1 MSNSRHYDT
10 VAFDVRDN
18 ATMLFF
24 AKTTDTG
31 DIQDYLLLVRTI
43 EDDFDETMYIE
54 INDKQFGGSDVL
66 ESAELIGNS
75 LKLAFSE
82 PVDVLDGAS
91 ELALTFSE
99 TPENLQGIEVGAFR
113 VLGDVLKGWQCL
125 IDAQE
130 ISGVY
135 ETRDERLAPGI
146 DALQSLYLA
155 LQRWD
160 ALHGYR
166 HRCEPSPRGTSQR
179 HARRQVFAGSPS
191 RRARIRVQCWRSRL
205 GTAARVPCETNEP

>member
-54 INDKQFGGSDVL
+54 INEQQFGGADVL
-66 ESAELIGNS
+66 EAAELIGNS
-75 LKLAFSE
+75 LKLTFSE
-82 PVDVLDGAS
+82 AVDVLDGAR
-91 ELALTFSE
+91 EFALTFSE

-113 VLGDVLKGWQCL
+113 VLGDVLKGGN
-125 IDAQE
+125 A
-130 ISGVY
+130 
-135 ETRDERLAPGI
+135 
-146 DALQSLYLA
+146 
-155 LQRWD
+155 
-160 ALHGYR
+160 
-166 HRCEPSPRGTSQR
+166 
-179 HARRQVFAGSPS
+179 
-191 RRARIRVQCWRSRL
+191 
-205 GTAARVPCETNEP
+205 